1 MGRMQD
7 RARGSHPRSPAPT
20 WRRSPVRD
28 QRGFVSAYVLR
39 FVLVFALLI
48 MAVEET
54 GQVVWAQ
61 VRASN
66 AAGTAAQAAA
76 DDFHTYHNGDHA
88 EAAARAAMHAEF
100 PTAAITGF
108 NITTAGEATV
118 TATLPASTFL
128 LQHLPYLS
136 RFRKQH
142 ATVTEI
148 HSLA

>member
-1 MGRMQD
+1 MRR
-7 RARGSHPRSPAPT
+7 RA
-20 WRRSPVRD
+20 PVRD

-39 FVLVFALLI
+39 FVLVFALVI
-48 MAVEET
+48 VAVEEA

-66 AAGTAAQAAA
+66 AAGAAAQAAA
-76 DDFHTYHNGDHA
+76 DDFHVYHNADHA
-88 EAAARAAMHAEF
+88 ETAARDAMHAEF

-108 NITTAGEATV
+108 TITTTGETTV

-142 ATVTEI
+142 ATVVEV

>member
-1 MGRMQD
+1 
-7 RARGSHPRSPAPT
+7 
-20 WRRSPVRD
+20 
-28 QRGFVSAYVLR
+28 VLR
-39 FVLVFALLI
+39 IALAFALVI
-48 MAVEET
+48 IAVEET

-61 VRASN
+61 VQASN

-76 DDFHTYHNGDHA
+76 DDFHTYHDADHA
-88 EAAARAAMHAEF
+88 QAAARDAMHQEF
-100 PTAAITGF
+100 PTAAITVF
-108 NITTAGEATV
+108 TITTEGEATV

-142 ATVTEI
+142 ATVTDI

>member
-1 MGRMQD
+1 MED
-7 RARGSHPRSPAPT
+7 RARGSHLRSPA
-20 WRRSPVRD
+20 RAGGPVRY

-48 MAVEET
+48 VAVEET

-76 DDFHTYHNGDHA
+76 DDYHTFHNADHA
-88 EAAARAAMHAEF
+88 EAAARDAMHAEF

-108 NITTAGEATV
+108 TVTMAGEATV

-128 LQHLPYLS
+128 LQHLPYVS
-136 RFRKQH
+136 RFRTQH
-142 ATVTEI
+142 ATVVEV